1 MPATVH
7 LSEVTETR
15 INAEAVKALVS
26 DSTTGAV
33 VLFSGDVRNHD
44 HGRTVISL
52 TYEGHPS
59 SQEVFAAVVNNFAA
73 QSQTTAIAAVHRI
86 GDIPIGEAALVVA
99 VGSSHRGDAFA
110 AAGALVDVIK
120 EELPVWKHQFFSD
133 GSDEWVNCAGVKP
146 LNSWTRMVGCTA
158 ICGYHSPI
166 DVHCAAH
173 TACRLISLTGL
184 QMRSYSPPRS

>member
-1 MPATVH
+1 MPAMPAEPVAFEGGGDELAIVHHNERIMPAIVH
-7 LSEVTETR
+7 LSEVTEAR

-133 GSDEWVNCAGVKP
+133 GSDEWVNCA
-146 LNSWTRMVGCTA
+146 
-158 ICGYHSPI
+158 
-166 DVHCAAH
+166 
-173 TACRLISLTGL
+173 
-184 QMRSYSPPRS
+184 